1 MVGPGV
7 KSLGLSSAV
16 WSDHVDVRPTIL
28 ALAGIAGDYV
38 HDGRALIE
46 FILPERLPAAVTSNA
61 DDLIRLGALYKEIDA
76 PFQDLGLDLL
86 NVSTR
91 ALKGNDVQY
100 KVVENGIVSLTKER
114 DDLAGRIRSAL
125 DAAVFQNKAEAS
137 EIRALSNEAE
147 RFLVKA
153 RGLIR

>member
-1 MVGPGV
+1 V

-38 HDGRALIE
+38 QDGRALIE
-46 FILPERLPAAVTSNA
+46 FMRPERLPSAVASNA
-61 DDLIRLGALYKEIDA
+61 DDLIRLGALYKEINA

-86 NVSTR
+86 SVSTR
-91 ALKGNDVQY
+91 ALKGNDDDY
-100 KVVENGIVSLTKER
+100 RALENGIVSLTKER

-125 DAAVFQNKAEAS
+125 DAAVFQNKVDAS
-137 EIRALSNEAE
+137 EVRSLTVEAE